1 MHNKRGKTK
10 CVREKSLHSHTHTH
24 RPKRVGSGN
33 VQGLFAI
40 ECKCSITKC
49 VLFSLVLLLSCSRC
63 VTFFYVPLLL
73 LLLLLLLFSFGR
85 PPPKQPSI
93 ADTKRIHLNKPFIWL
108 LLNNLILFPSFLGSF
123 FLVFLS
129 DTVMHFHLHSQ
140 FAFIVCAAMC
150 LYPIFLYSTYSMHV
164 QWLKRRRKKL
174 HCIGIHKM
182 MHKKRDAFIHLS
194 FSLPLSLDIGVFVRY
209 T

>member
-73 LLLLLLLFSFGR
+73 LLLLLLMLFSFGR

-123 FLVFLS
+123 FWYFCRIQLCTSICIRNSRLLCVLQCVYTRFFSTLP
-129 DTVMHFHLHSQ
+129 TL
-140 FAFIVCAAMC
+140 CMC
-150 LYPIFLYSTYSMHV
+150 N
-164 QWLKRRRKKL
+164 
-174 HCIGIHKM
+174 G
-182 MHKKRDAFIHLS
+182 
-194 FSLPLSLDIGVFVRY
+194 
-209 T
+209 